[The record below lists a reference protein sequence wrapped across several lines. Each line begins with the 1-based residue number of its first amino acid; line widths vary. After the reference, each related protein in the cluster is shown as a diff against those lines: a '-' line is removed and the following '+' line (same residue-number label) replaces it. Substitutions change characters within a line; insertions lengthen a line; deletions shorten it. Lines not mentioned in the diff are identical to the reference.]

1 MELGSTSFVACR
13 RLPFV
18 RAREAVDN
26 ADRLVAGE
34 EHELVDIHLR
44 GEGTGTQAGTTSARP
59 SGPIE
64 IPDGLSRS
72 LRDRSRHA
80 PFA

>member
-1 MELGSTSFVACR
+1 
-13 RLPFV
+13 
-18 RAREAVDN
+18 
-26 ADRLVAGE
+26 LVAGE